1 MSSSD
6 SPAPEAPARSEG
18 GAPASSTDRAARI
31 AVTLFPLMVIA
42 AGIIGFALPGPS
54 STLGPAVPWLLGVIM
69 FCMGLTL
76 TLPDFARIAKRPW
89 IVLIG
94 VVLQYLVMP
103 LLAWIITL
111 ALQLP
116 PELAAGVILVGC
128 APGGTAS
135 NVVTYLSRG
144 DTALSVTVTTC
155 STLLAPLMTPLLT
168 LWLAG
173 TFLAVPFQPMMVSI
187 LQTVLLPVIGGLI
200 VRLFLR
206 RVIDRIQGVFP
217 WLSTIAIALIVAAV
231 VAGSADKIVE
241 AGLLVLIAVV
251 LHNGFGLLLG
261 YLAAWGMR
269 LTQRE
274 RRAISVE
281 VGMQNSGLAASLAAA
296 HFSPLAALPAAVF
309 SVWHNLSGALF
320 AMIMARRPVTDEDER
335 RRGKQPHGVH

>member
-1 MSSSD
+1 M
-6 SPAPEAPARSEG
+6 ARV
-18 GAPASSTDRAARI
+18 
-31 AVTLFPLMVIA
+31 AVTLFPIMVIV
-42 AGIIGFALPGPS
+42 AGIVGFVLPGPAAS
-54 STLGPAVPWLLGVIM
+54 IAPAVPWLLGVIM
-69 FCMGLTL
+69 FFMGLTL

-89 IVLIG
+89 MVLVG
-94 VVLQYLVMP
+94 VVLQYLIMP
-103 LLAWIITL
+103 LLAWVITI

-155 STLLAPLMTPLLT
+155 STLLAPIMTPLLT

-173 TFLAVPFQPMMVSI
+173 AFLEVPFQSMMVSI
-187 LQTVLLPVIGGLI
+187 LQTVLLPVVGGLV
-200 VRLFLR
+200 VRMFLS

-217 WLSTIAIALIVAAV
+217 WLSTIAISLIVAAV
-231 VAGSADKIVE
+231 VAGSADKIVQ
-241 AGLLVLIAVV
+241 AGLLVFAAVV

-261 YLAAWGMR
+261 YLVAWGMR
-269 LTQRE
+269 MTQRE

-320 AMIMARRPVTDEDER
+320 AMIMARRPVTDE
-335 RRGKQPHGVH
+335 G

>member
-1 MSSSD
+1 MSQPTASD
-6 SPAPEAPARSEG
+6 SSAP
-18 GAPASSTDRAARI
+18 DRAARR
-31 AVTLFPLMVIA
+31 AVTVFPILVLV
-42 AGIIGFALPGPS
+42 AGVVGFLLPGAAPV
-54 STLGPAVPWLLGVIM
+54 LGPAVPWLLGFIM

-89 IVLIG
+89 MVLVG
-94 VVLQYLVMP
+94 VVLQYLIMP
-103 LLAWIITL
+103 LTAWLIAF
-111 ALQLP
+111 ALGLP

-155 STLLAPLMTPLLT
+155 STLLAPIMTPLLT

-173 TFLAVPFQPMMVSI
+173 TFLEVPFGSMMVSI
-187 LQTVLLPVIGGLI
+187 LQTVLLPIIAGLV

-206 RVIDRIQGVFP
+206 AFVERVQAWFP
-217 WLSTIAIALIVAAV
+217 WLSTIAISLIVAAV
-231 VAGSADKIVE
+231 VAGSADRIVQ
-241 AGLLVLIAVV
+241 AGLIVFLAVV
-251 LHNGFGLLLG
+251 LHNGLGLLLG
-261 YLAAWGMR
+261 YLAAIALGM
-269 LTQRE
+269 TQRE
-274 RRAISVE
+274 RRAISIE

-320 AMIMARRPVTDEDER
+320 AMVMGRRPVTDEPSAPEPVRER
-335 RRGKQPHGVH
+335 

>member
-1 MSSSD
+1 MSTTQATPD
-6 SPAPEAPARSEG
+6 IAT
-18 GAPASSTDRAARI
+18 ASADRAARL
-31 AVTLFPLMVIA
+31 AVTVFPILVIV
-42 AGIIGFALPGPS
+42 AGVIGFLLPGTVAP
-54 STLGPAVPWLLGVIM
+54 LGQAVPWLLGVVM
-69 FCMGLTL
+69 FGMGLTL
-76 TLPDFARIAKRPW
+76 TLPDFSRILKRPW
-89 IVLIG
+89 MVAVG
-94 VVLQYLVMP
+94 VVLQYLIMP
-103 LLAWIITL
+103 LTAWLIVL

-116 PELAAGVILVGC
+116 AELAAGVILVGC

-155 STLLAPLMTPLLT
+155 STLLAPVLTPLLT

-173 TFLAVPFQPMMVSI
+173 QFLEVPFASMMMSI
-187 LQTVLLPVIGGLI
+187 LQTVLLPVVAGLI
-200 VRLFLR
+200 VRLLLR
-206 RVIDRIQGVFP
+206 RWVERVQPALP
-217 WLSTIAIALIVAAV
+217 WLSTVAIALIVAAV

-241 AGLLVLIAVV
+241 AGLLVFLAVF

-269 LTQRE
+269 MTQRE

-309 SVWHNLSGALF
+309 SVWHNLSGAIF
-320 AMIMARRPVTDEDER
+320 ALIMGRRPVTDE
-335 RRGKQPHGVH
+335 